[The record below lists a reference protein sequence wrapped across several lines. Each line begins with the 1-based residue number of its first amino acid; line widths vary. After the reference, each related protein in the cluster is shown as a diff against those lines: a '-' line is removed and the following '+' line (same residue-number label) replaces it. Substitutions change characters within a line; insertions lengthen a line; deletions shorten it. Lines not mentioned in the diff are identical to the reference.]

1 MNKFLPPFYCRS
13 KNPLLRGLAF
23 FEHVLKAKRG
33 RVQTPWQRCLAH
45 FETLFIDNTLFSFLF
60 LNKHRV
66 TEKLWRAGQPHPF
79 QIRGLA
85 KAGIR
90 TIINLRGE
98 RDCASY
104 YLEEQACQRHGIAL
118 VNVTMESKRPPTR
131 EKIAELAQVFSTTT
145 YPALMHCK
153 SGADR
158 TGLAAALCLM
168 IHDGRSVEEAQ
179 KQLSLRY
186 GHLASSKTGV
196 LDAFLAAYQ
205 KAAAQEGVTFL
216 AWAQSPAYDRE
227 AIMAVYKPRR
237 FVSWLGDL
245 VLRRE

>member
-1 MNKFLPPFYCRS
+1 MNKSLPPFYCRS
-13 KNPLLRGLAF
+13 KNPLSRGMAF

-45 FETLFIDNTLFSFLF
+45 FETLFIDKTLFSFLF

-66 TEKLWRAGQPHPF
+66 TEKLWRSGQPHPF

-104 YLEEQACQRHGIAL
+104 YLEEQACKRHGVAL

-131 EKIAELAQVFSTTT
+131 EKIVELAQVFSTIT

-158 TGLAAALCLM
+158 TGLAAALYLL
-168 IHDGRSVEEAQ
+168 IHDKRPVEEAQ

-205 KAAAQEGVTFL
+205 EAAAQEGVAFL
-216 AWAQSPAYDRE
+216 PWAQSAAYDRD
-227 AIMAVYKPRR
+227 AIIADHKPRR
-237 FVSWLGDL
+237 FMAWLCESLLG
-245 VLRRE
+245 RE

>member
-1 MNKFLPPFYCRS
+1 MGSPPPPFYCRK
-13 KNPLLRGLAF
+13 KNPLSRGLAF

-45 FETLFIDNTLFSFLF
+45 FETLFIDKTLFSFLL

-66 TEKLWRAGQPHPF
+66 TQTLWRAGQPHPF

-85 KAGIR
+85 KEGIR

-104 YLEEQACQRHGIAL
+104 YLEDRACKRHGLAL
-118 VNVTMESKRPPTR
+118 VNIALESKRPPSR
-131 EKIAELAQVFSTTT
+131 EKIEELAQIFSKVT

-158 TGLAAALCLM
+158 TGLAAALYLL
-168 IHDGRSVEEAQ
+168 IHDKRPVEEAQ
-179 KQLSLRY
+179 KQLALRY
-186 GHLASSKTGV
+186 GHLQQSKAGV

-205 KAAAQEGVTFL
+205 PAAAQGVTFL
-216 AWAQSPAYDRE
+216 AWTQSAAYDCE
-227 AIMAVYKPRR
+227 AIIAGYKPVR
-237 FVSWLGDL
+237 FIQWLGDTL
-245 VLRRE
+245 LKRE